1 MTSVCPS
8 LLDLNVERRTHIEEV
23 APGVGFVAASPVML
37 ELRQQIGQ
45 MAPIDLPVLVL
56 GESGVGKEVAAR
68 LLHHL
73 SPRRGA
79 QFLKVNCAAVPH
91 ELLESELFGYEAG
104 AFTGAVRAKPG
115 KFEMCPRGTIFLDEL
130 GELPPALQSKLLQVL
145 EDRTFSRLGGR
156 SLVTVDARVIAATN
170 VNIDRAIAEKRF
182 RADLY
187 YRLGALQLRIPP
199 LRERREDIVP
209 QLRYFM
215 AQLAAGLNRPALPLG
230 DELLAACRAYSWP
243 GNVRELQNFIKRF
256 LVHGDPAAALEE
268 LTPRCL
274 ARAPEAN
281 AWSRG
286 RRRDL
291 KGMVRELKARA
302 EREAIQEM
310 LASCGWHRGRAAE
323 LLGIST
329 KALSQKIR
337 QYAIASPWER
347 ADAEGN
353 QAAVPAGQGRRRSGT
368 RRGGAG
374 GKKITGRRN

>member
-1 MTSVCPS
+1 MTSACPS
-8 LLDLNVERRTHIEEV
+8 LLDINVARRTHVEEV

-37 ELRQQIGQ
+37 QLRQQIDQ
-45 MAPIDLPVLVL
+45 MAPINLPVLVL

-68 LLHHL
+68 LLHQL
-73 SPRRGA
+73 SPRRSAG
-79 QFLKVNCAAVPH
+79 FLKVNCAAVPH

-115 KFEMCPRGTIFLDEL
+115 KFEMCPRGTILLDEL
-130 GELPPALQSKLLQVL
+130 GELPPSLQSKLLQVL

-156 SLVTVDARVIAATN
+156 SLVTLDARVIAATN
-170 VNIDRAIAEKRF
+170 VNIDRAIVDQLF

-215 AQLAAGLNRPALPLG
+215 DRLSAGLNRPALPLS
-230 DELLAACRAYSWP
+230 DELLAACQAHSWP

-256 LVHGDPAAALEE
+256 LVHGDPAAALAE

-274 ARAPEAN
+274 ACAPQAES
-281 AWSRG
+281 WSRG
-286 RRRDL
+286 RPQDL
-291 KGMVRELKARA
+291 KGMVREVKARV
-302 EREAIQEM
+302 EREAIQEV
-310 LASCGWHRGRAAE
+310 LASCRWHRGRTAE

-329 KALSQKIR
+329 KALGQKIR
-337 QYAIASPWER
+337 QYGIELPWER
-347 ADAEGN
+347 ADGDGA
-353 QAAVPAGQGRRRSGT
+353 QPAAPVVQ
-368 RRGGAG
+368 
-374 GKKITGRRN
+374 